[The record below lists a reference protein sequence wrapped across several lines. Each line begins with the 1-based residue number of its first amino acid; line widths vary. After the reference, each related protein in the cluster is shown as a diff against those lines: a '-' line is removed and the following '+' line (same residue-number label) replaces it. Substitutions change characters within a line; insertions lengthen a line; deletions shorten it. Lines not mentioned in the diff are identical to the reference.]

1 MAVTQFADLTEE
13 EFREEILGGYIRT
26 PQSPHQGN
34 TTAISGHAL
43 LVRPGQRERTEVRD
57 LPESVDWREKGV
69 VSDPKNQVRLTIQL
83 CTDLRALR

>member
-34 TTAISGHAL
+34 TTAIPGQVL
-43 LVRPGQRERTEVRD
+43 LVQVRERE
-57 LPESVDWREKGV
+57 
-69 VSDPKNQVRLTIQL
+69 
-83 CTDLRALR
+83 LR